1 MIMYDEIRELVAFFH
16 HFISISAFY
25 ACTVYFY
32 LNKVFHLLVMFF
44 TWYLFQ
50 NVGVFSFIAIA
61 RLTSEGSTTFINIRF
76 LLLAFDKKK
85 SLLYTI
91 NGVLV
96 LLAFG
101 FFRIIPIIPIWYT
114 FYIGISTPEWYQIH
128 TLIKFLCVI
137 FSLLLDILNIY
148 WFRLI
153 FQKVIK
159 AVKNGDSDELESKKE

>member
-1 MIMYDEIRELVAFFH
+1 M
-16 HFISISAFY
+16 
-25 ACTVYFY
+25 
-32 LNKVFHLLVMFF
+32 
-44 TWYLFQ
+44 
-50 NVGVFSFIAIA
+50 FSFITIA

-159 AVKNGDSDELESKKE
+159 AVKNGDSHELESKKE